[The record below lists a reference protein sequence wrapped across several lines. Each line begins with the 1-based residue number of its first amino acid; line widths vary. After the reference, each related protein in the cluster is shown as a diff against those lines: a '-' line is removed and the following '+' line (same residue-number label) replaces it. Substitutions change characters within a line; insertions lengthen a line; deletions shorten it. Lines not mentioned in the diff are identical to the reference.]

1 MSKKIISFLSIFLLF
16 HLSNSILEEDIIPL
30 EINIVCKNSYFIFG
44 KEEGAFTFETDYTD
58 DSNIFDQNKI
68 EENTKF
74 QTTISIYKENEDN
87 NFNVACR
94 LWKAD
99 NDINLICRF
108 KGQIQNET
116 YILNSANF
124 IYDKYNITIGSK
136 CEKFEINQ
144 YNFNLPYLYSGKQ
157 TINNNNET
165 NSFEL
170 KFNIEIYNNENLIL
184 FPPGGKWDQAF
195 NLEKCEIKNKQL
207 ICKITKNKIF
217 QFISERVLSVY
228 LVSMFKGYDSFYLF
242 SGVAP
247 IEVNS
252 TVVPKK
258 DIYVKITKLLKKS
271 TEQGG
276 IIPYESNI
284 TDILELSTQKF
295 ELYSSNLDVNCLFK
309 KSEKNPLILI
319 CDIKYEMEGEKF
331 LGEINE
337 TIKVNGIH
345 NLYNFLILPVNNAE
359 IFNISN
365 EEGAY
370 ITYFNPQTL
379 DFTSHS
385 SIDLFFVGERTQ
397 NISGISLNKE
407 KGSLTCVDE
416 YYFKRCNVPKSH
428 FEGKKSGN
436 YYFYYKNKIGE
447 MEKMYELFPA
457 KVILN
462 DNGDDK
468 NSCGKNKI
476 SMILIAMIIILSI

>member
-1 MSKKIISFLSIFLLF
+1 MRKKIISFLSIFLLF

-87 NFNVACR
+87 NFNVTCR

-144 YNFNLPYLYSGKQ
+144 YDFNLPYLYSGKQ

-276 IIPYESNI
+276 IIAYESNV

-345 NLYNFLILPVNNAE
+345 NLYNFLILPLNNAE